1 MLYPIF
7 KIIII
12 VLMLMTNACS
22 MKAGI
27 YTFDKEQAGGIFGK
41 EQPLVLELEVM
52 VPLKT
57 EKMDLAVGADIVL
70 GKTEGGFS
78 TADGETSEYEENI
91 TNLRATYRYYLPW
104 RSWLT
109 PYVGAGVNYFEYSA
123 THRSKGDEV
132 GVCSSLDNNHNVY
145 ECYEI
150 KEEQTNVMSGFNSN
164 IVIGANIPIKNSNF
178 SVVLEGRRDFS
189 KKDEEIDF
197 SGYQLMIGM
206 GWRLK

>member
-12 VLMLMTNACS
+12 GLMLMTNACS

-57 EKMDLAVGADIVL
+57 ENMDLAVGADIVF
-70 GKTEGGFS
+70 GKTEGSLS
-78 TADGETSEYEENI
+78 TVDGETPEYEENI
-91 TNLRATYRYYLPW
+91 IDLRATYRYYLPW

-109 PYVGAGVNYFEYSA
+109 PYVGAGVNYFEYRA
-123 THRSKGDEV
+123 THRSKGDKV
-132 GVCSSLDNNHNVY
+132 GVCGPLDNNRYY

-150 KEEQTNVMSGFNSN
+150 KEEQTDIMSGFNSN
-164 IVIGANIPIKNSNF
+164 IVIGANIPIKNSDF